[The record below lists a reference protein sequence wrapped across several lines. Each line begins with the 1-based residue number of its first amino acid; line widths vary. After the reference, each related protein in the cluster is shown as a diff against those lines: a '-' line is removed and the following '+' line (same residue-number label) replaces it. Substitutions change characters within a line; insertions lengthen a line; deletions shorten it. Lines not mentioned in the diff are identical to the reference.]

1 MCIPTPK
8 APAPQVQ
15 TQAAPTTSMT
25 PDFES
30 GLAEIDTQ
38 STQKMKKRKGK
49 DKLKIASADPA
60 ISVNTTTGSS
70 GSGVNIT

>member
-60 ISVNTTTGSS
+60 ISVNTGSS